1 MDKITAPAGEL
12 MGLPPLPEASTYGP
26 SDDYSERT
34 KPYFTAQ
41 QMREY
46 AQAALAA
53 KDDNYES
60 AVRGRAD
67 MRDALRDARK
77 LLSARAVEIEG
88 LRKDKELRDYLQPAD
103 LGDLIRFQETTDDSE
118 GYDIG
123 KPAIRRLAELGVVQS
138 HGFGTYSM
146 TAFGHFAMEHMF
158 KQSPLLP
165 LMTNDDRDR
174 AAIAKE
180 PS

>member
-1 MDKITAPAGEL
+1 MNTHQN
-12 MGLPPLPEASTYGP
+12 
-26 SDDYSERT
+26 DD
-34 KPYFTAQ
+34 
-41 QMREY
+41 
-46 AQAALAA
+46 
-53 KDDNYES
+53 
-60 AVRGRAD
+60 D
-67 MRDALRDARK
+67 MRIITSADVLAGLHDDLTKKDA
-77 LLSARAVEIEG
+77 EIAA

>member
-1 MDKITAPAGEL
+1 MSKETPTGIPVAVWLYMTNNTHTL
-12 MGLPPLPEASTYGP
+12 FSTIEPP
-26 SDDYSERT
+26 SDAYDAGT
-34 KPYFTAQ
+34 LAPLVLMAD
-41 QMREY
+41 

-53 KDDNYES
+53 KD
-60 AVRGRAD
+60 
-67 MRDALRDARK
+67 
-77 LLSARAVEIEG
+77 VEIEG
-88 LRKDKELRDYLQPAD
+88 LRKDAELRNYLQPAD
-103 LGDLIRFQETTDDSE
+103 LGDLMRFQETTDDSE

-123 KPAIRRLAELGVVQS
+123 KPAIRRLVELGVVQS

-174 AAIAKE
+174 AAKAKE
-180 PS
+180 TTK